1 MIPRAFAY
9 ERPESVAD
17 AAGSERRRGRPAG
30 LPSVTAEAATASV
43 AGSPPGAAAADP
55 RGGVVWPELPE
66 SASTR
71 ASLPYLSISARKS
84 RA

>member
-1 MIPRAFAY
+1 MA
-9 ERPESVAD
+9 E
-17 AAGSERRRGRPAG
+17 AAGNARRRGRPAG
-30 LPSVTAEAATASV
+30 LPAATAGAATASV
-43 AGSPPGAAAADP
+43 AGSPTGAAIVDP

-71 ASLPYLSISARKS
+71 ASLRYLSISARKS